1 MKRLLL
7 IWALLSFSVLS
18 VPVAQATVTT
28 AAPRMDYV
36 GNGATATYSYT
47 FRIFEASD
55 LHVTTRDTS
64 GTETRLVLNSDYTVV
79 GVNVKAG
86 GTITLLA
93 GNLTQDYALTIRFD
107 RTPKQTVDL
116 RNQGRFLA
124 EVHEDEFD
132 QLTRYAQQLT
142 DVTSRSLRMP
152 ETEIGTAA
160 AITLPPVTQ
169 RAGKYLKFDAAG
181 NPGVID
187 AASAGGS
194 SATPTYGIIAT
205 FIADIFGRELW
216 VTDFGTVGN
225 ANDAAVIQA
234 AINAVASHSLGVLRM
249 ACTLHNVGT
258 TVTIPSNVTLRG
270 CGIGVSI
277 VRATSAL
284 PLKNSMMAGV
294 TGDTGLNVRIDT
306 NITLQDITFDGIG
319 RDYPAWDVGTSG
331 AGLRYGGLTVSNA
344 RGDLIRFYSATNI
357 KILNCEFMNHESLG
371 VSLAG
376 SKGVLVSHNFFHG
389 NGKVDDVSPALYVP
403 EGSFP
408 NGTPTADIIVSDN
421 YFYDNNRSAILF
433 SPDGGGSVVH
443 NRFVDNSESTIF
455 SQDGADIL
463 ISDNSILRSHLTD
476 ITAHGVEIN
485 TCTNCQVT
493 NNVIRNVDATCISM
507 NGAINM
513 KVANNTCL
521 NPGQATVYPGGPF
534 NFAAGRAAGDPYDDS
549 NRSGIRVTTGNY
561 VSNELDIT
569 NNKIVDDQA
578 SPTMQYGI
586 SLIKAGSTYLHTN
599 TSIYDNRVF
608 AAVQA
613 RYNFVRTACSSSV
626 KLRDRGWPHMFEVQT
641 PAATGQVTYSI
652 GYRPT
657 YVRATSVS
665 TSTTVVWSAMG
676 VVMYDPSAASQSEV
690 GNQFAAE
697 ETGPNMISGHVNSQ
711 LLQIINGSNVAQTQV
726 NFIGWTDDGFT
737 VDYTNVTNRP
747 YIMFEAFP

>member
-7 IWALLSFSVLS
+7 LWALLSFSLLS
-18 VPVAQATVTT
+18 VPATQATVTT
-28 AAPRMDYV
+28 AAPRMDYI

-47 FRIFEASD
+47 FRIFEAAD
-55 LHVTTRDTS
+55 LHVTKRDTS
-64 GTETRLVLNSDYTVV
+64 GTETRLALNSDYTVT

-160 AITLPPVTQ
+160 AITIPPVTQ

-187 AASAGGS
+187 AASAGGT

-205 FIADIFGRELW
+205 FIADLFGRELW

-234 AINAVASHSLGVLRM
+234 AINAVAAHNLGVLRM
-249 ACTLHNVGT
+249 ACSLHNVGT
-258 TVTIPSNVTLRG
+258 TVTIPSNVTLKG
-270 CGIGVSI
+270 CGIGVTI
-277 VRATSAL
+277 VRATSTL
-284 PLKNSMMAGV
+284 PLTDPMIKGA
-294 TGDTGLNVRIDT
+294 TGDTGLNVRIDH

-319 RDYPAWDVGTSG
+319 RDYPAWDVGTDP
-331 AGLRYGGLTVSNA
+331 ATYGGLSASNA
-344 RGDLIRFYSATNI
+344 RGQLVRFYSATNI
-357 KILNCEFMNHESLG
+357 KLINNEFMNHESLG
-371 VSLAG
+371 VALSG

-389 NGKVDDVSPALYVP
+389 NGKVDDVSPALYVSV
-403 EGSFP
+403 GSFP
-408 NGTPTADIIVSDN
+408 NGTPTSDIIVSDN

-433 SPDGGGSVVH
+433 SPAGGGSIVH

-455 SQDGADIL
+455 SEGGADIL
-463 ISDNSILRSHLTD
+463 ISDNFILRSHLTD

-485 TCTNCQVT
+485 SCVNCQVT
-493 NNVIRNVDATCISM
+493 NNVIRNVDATCITG
-507 NGAINM
+507 NGATNM
-513 KVANNTCL
+513 KVANNTCI

-534 NFAAGRAAGDPYDDS
+534 NYAAGRAAGDPYSDG
-549 NRSGIRVTTGNY
+549 NRSCIKFTAGSFFI
-561 VSNELDIT
+561 NEVDIS
-569 NNKIVDDQA
+569 NNKCVDDQG
-578 SPTMQYGI
+578 SPTMQFGI
-586 SLIKAGSTYLHTN
+586 SLVRAGSTYLHTN
-599 TSIYDNRVF
+599 MSITDNRVF
-608 AAVQA
+608 GAVQA
-613 RYNFVRTACSSSV
+613 RYNFVANACSTSV
-626 KLRDRGWPHMFEVQT
+626 KLRDKGWPHVFQVQV
-641 PAATGQVTYSI
+641 PAATGEVTYSI

-657 YVRATSVS
+657 YVKASAITD
-665 TSTTVVWSAMG
+665 STTLVWSAKG
-676 VVMYDPSAASQSEV
+676 AVMWGATSAAIAEV
-690 GNQFAAE
+690 GEQFAA
-697 ETGPNMISGHVNSQ
+697 GSGAGDYDSSNVNNQ
-711 LLQIINGSNVAQTQV
+711 LLQMVNSAHVAQMQV